1 MNGASALSICK
12 IKNLFVDILV
22 VTSTPPLRG
31 GTLHRFTILRHE
43 R

>member
-1 MNGASALSICK
+1 MNGASALSIGK

-22 VTSTPPLRG
+22 VTSTLLLRG
-31 GTLHRFTILRHE
+31 AALNRFTILRRE